1 MSTVEQ
7 DPWPEALDA
16 VRAAPTHH
24 RLMFQ
29 NEKVR
34 VLDTRVA
41 PGEIVPLHT
50 HRWPA
55 VYHIL
60 SWSDIVRRGPA
71 GEVQVDTRGRPAP
84 AVPSATWAGPLGP
97 HTLEN
102 VGSGVVHVVSIELK
116 DRSP

>member
-1 MSTVEQ
+1 M
-7 DPWPEALDA
+7 
-16 VRAAPTHH
+16 RAAPAHH
-24 RLMFQ
+24 RVMLE

-34 VLDTRVA
+34 VLETRVT

-60 SWSDIVRRGPA
+60 SWSDMVRRGPD
-71 GEVQVDTRGRPAP
+71 GEVQADSRGKPAP
-84 AVPSATWAGPLGP
+84 TVASATWAGPLGP

-102 VGSGVVHVVSIELK
+102 VGAGLIHVVSVELK
-116 DRSP
+116 DSSA